1 MLNTRRGIRPS
12 TVTDVARSMSF
23 SDALAL
29 AEQKIR
35 SMYCTE
41 HWKTPAVRANGDSF
55 SVSTC
60 CDTFKKKVLE
70 ALAKH

>member
-1 MLNTRRGIRPS
+1 
-12 TVTDVARSMSF
+12 MSF